1 MSRTTTT
8 LLEILISEL
17 THDGHNEFFNNNQL
31 TFFNDKFSYMKKAM
45 MYDADVEKIVNEKFF
60 MGLSLSISD
69 KEFKRMFLNRFLN
82 REITTQTIELFATQV
97 SYNFMA
103 ERRYLES
110 LYTNFDKFVTNE
122 HVSQGN
128 NKNNSEHNNRNAY
141 QDLPQ
146 DEVNIDLNDDTFNFA
161 SNNTISK
168 DKTVSTQDNLNTSQ
182 DYNIDNLLKLN
193 ELLNKVLDVFDKNC
207 FLQVFS

>member
-1 MSRTTTT
+1 M
-8 LLEILISEL
+8 I
-17 THDGHNEFFNNNQL
+17 
-31 TFFNDKFSYMKKAM
+31 
-45 MYDADVEKIVNEKFF
+45 YDADVEKIVNEKFF

-69 KEFKRMFLNRFLN
+69 QEFKRMFLNRFLN
-82 REITTQTIELFATQV
+82 REITTQTMEMFTTQV

-161 SNNTISK
+161 SNNAISK

>member
-60 MGLSLSISD
+60 MGLSLSICD

-82 REITTQTIELFATQV
+82 REITTQTMEMFATQV

-128 NKNNSEHNNRNAY
+128 NKNDSEHNNRNAY

-161 SNNTISK
+161 SNNAISK